1 MTGSYGSL
9 SSDSEELLC
18 WSLASAIV
26 QNPNPSW
33 KEFHFPNILTNIY
46 FHLGFWW
53 WLSWFGMEWIFSTVW
68 NYISLMVTSFFFW
81 FTMLNSAIF
90 SCLIRPVWDVLPF
103 FQDKVRP
110 LSFWFFFT
118 TSHSGKF
125 TIFSPG
131 VKINFNG
138 HSIILKW
145 HFTFD
150 LK

>member
-18 WSLASAIV
+18 WSLASAVV
-26 QNPNPSW
+26 QNPNPRW

-46 FHLGFWW
+46 FRLGFWW
-53 WLSWFGMEWIFSTVW
+53 WLSRFGMEWIFRAVW

-81 FTMLNSAIF
+81 LTMLISAIF
-90 SCLIRPVWDVLPF
+90 SCLIRPIWDVLPF
-103 FQDKVRP
+103 LQDKVCP

-118 TSHSGKF
+118 TSYSGKF

-138 HSIILKW
+138 YSIILKW
-145 HFTFD
+145 HFTFV
-150 LK
+150 